1 MDAAARAAAP
11 GQGDVERFLGEA
23 RRELRIGELGAARLE
38 RLLYALLGRVV
49 GGAGRALF
57 LGRIAGR
64 AKSGKLSAL
73 AEEARLCVL
82 EGRGIARRA
91 ECGERAVN
99 DARERANGS
108 GWP

>member
-1 MDAAARAAAP
+1 MDAAARAAAAR
-11 GQGDVERFLGEA
+11 QRDVERLLGEA
-23 RRELRIGELGAARLE
+23 RRELGVGELGAARLE
-38 RLLYALLGRVV
+38 CFLDALLRGIEGRPR
-49 GGAGRALF
+49 GALF
-57 LGRIAGR
+57 LGCASRGTERRELA
-64 AKSGKLSAL
+64 ALS
-73 AEEARLCVL
+73 EEPCLGVL